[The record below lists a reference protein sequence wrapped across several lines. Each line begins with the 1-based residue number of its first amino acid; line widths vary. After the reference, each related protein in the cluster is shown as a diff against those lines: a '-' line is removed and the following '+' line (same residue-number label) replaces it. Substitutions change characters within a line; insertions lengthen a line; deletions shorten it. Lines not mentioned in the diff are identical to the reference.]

1 MNQPNRKSQPNDDKS
16 KKNDRSKECKRQ
28 QKTRDACQQLGLIG
42 LLNLS
47 GYRFELCG
55 PQRTAK
61 ESLQQLIITK
71 ITNPNGKEQLSNDL
85 ARSIVMKF
93 DKENRSIEKQIKKY
107 FTENSFIA
115 MNDILLT
122 HCKEAE
128 IVVNIRTSSKKSK
141 QTLPYKRV
149 ESLKFKDKLMTS
161 KQVLE
166 FGREVHGKVFE
177 MFSDVTKNTTLFE
190 KSPEIEEYLKNI
202 LEVKPNNEMIRMKMM
217 NQMNYNGNMNNLNN
231 MNNVNNMN
239 NYNNEN
245 NMNMMTNE
253 NNLNMMNNNM
263 ITNLND
269 ANNNNMYENN
279 DLSYINIYDD
289 EFQAPSIVSDFSRMT
304 ANTNYSYFNP
314 NGSVISTMDYGA
326 INQSYNQYL
335 KEEEQYSQS
344 QVIQIIQQFC
354 REHFDVNEE
363 NEEYL
368 TDQNIMSYLAQFE
381 PEENIQIQ
389 DYTNNSNIN
398 DNPSVTDYQ
407 QQSIGY
413 NDPNIQFQNNDV
425 NINNESMINPNIQPP
440 QTIVSYQT
448 NQQDQQQQ
456 LYEQMN
462 QLSSVPITQLNYD
475 NQQQLNTI
483 NQLDYNQLNTE
494 QQNQTEYTQGI
505 VPPTSDQFVSQDMV
519 SYNQIDQ
526 NQQYQQQYEDLNQIN
541 DQNEI
546 DYNQINNDQNQQQY
560 NQIIYNQIDAE
571 TLNQM
576 NQLNYNQYIQNPY
589 DQQLLINQQQMI
601 NMNYDVN
608 MMNQQQN
615 QNEGDNN
622 EINVID
628 YDNENNQDNNY
639 M

>member
-202 LEVKPNNEMIRMKMM
+202 LEVKPNNEMLRMKMM

-239 NYNNEN
+239 NYNHFH
-245 NMNMMTNE
+245 
-253 NNLNMMNNNM
+253 
-263 ITNLND
+263 
-269 ANNNNMYENN
+269 
-279 DLSYINIYDD
+279 IN
-289 EFQAPSIVSDFSRMT
+289 SR
-304 ANTNYSYFNP
+304 NHY
-314 NGSVISTMDYGA
+314 
-326 INQSYNQYL
+326 
-335 KEEEQYSQS
+335 
-344 QVIQIIQQFC
+344 
-354 REHFDVNEE
+354 
-363 NEEYL
+363 
-368 TDQNIMSYLAQFE
+368 
-381 PEENIQIQ
+381 
-389 DYTNNSNIN
+389 YT
-398 DNPSVTDYQ
+398 
-407 QQSIGY
+407 
-413 NDPNIQFQNNDV
+413 
-425 NINNESMINPNIQPP
+425 
-440 QTIVSYQT
+440 
-448 NQQDQQQQ
+448 
-456 LYEQMN
+456 LY
-462 QLSSVPITQLNYD
+462 
-475 NQQQLNTI
+475 
-483 NQLDYNQLNTE
+483 
-494 QQNQTEYTQGI
+494 
-505 VPPTSDQFVSQDMV
+505 
-519 SYNQIDQ
+519 
-526 NQQYQQQYEDLNQIN
+526 
-541 DQNEI
+541 
-546 DYNQINNDQNQQQY
+546 
-560 NQIIYNQIDAE
+560 
-571 TLNQM
+571 
-576 NQLNYNQYIQNPY
+576 
-589 DQQLLINQQQMI
+589 
-601 NMNYDVN
+601 
-608 MMNQQQN
+608 
-615 QNEGDNN
+615 
-622 EINVID
+622 
-628 YDNENNQDNNY
+628 
-639 M
+639 